1 MTVRQCLWPPVRFF
15 ESPAPMSAAP
25 LHSPRSV
32 ERRCLKQPTADPMQQ
47 LSGMD
52 AGFLYMETATAFSI
66 R

>member
-1 MTVRQCLWPPVRFF
+1 
-15 ESPAPMSAAP
+15 MSEA
-25 LHSPRSV
+25 
-32 ERRCLKQPTADPMQQ
+32 ADPMQQ